1 MMRALLREA
10 HSRPGD
16 DAGALAWL
24 RAVRAREWI
33 HFTLLPFAAYEPSRG
48 WGGIVALVRGVAIAC
63 LVLAYGYLLN
73 AIADR
78 TTDRPGKNPLADGEP
93 LDAKAGV
100 LCLAAAAAGLSALGP
115 PVVCAATALSLAS
128 GAVYS
133 VGPRV
138 KRLPVVGTLANAA
151 SFAPLLWVGAASD
164 HLMAWMPTVT
174 CAFVCLLLQN
184 QLLHEAADRAED
196 RAATV
201 RTTVIW
207 LGDRRAGLLAS
218 LPGAGLL
225 AVAMHAM
232 GFAAAVM
239 CALSFVVLFPL
250 LLAFHG
256 GDPRRMARTRR
267 LHRVCA
273 LMTGAALVASVR

>member
-1 MMRALLREA
+1 MMRGLLGEA
-10 HSRPGD
+10 HSQPGD
-16 DAGALAWL
+16 AAGARAWL

-33 HFTLLPFAAYEPSRG
+33 HFALLPFATYEPSRG
-48 WGGIVALVRGVAIAC
+48 WGGILALVRGVAIAC

-78 TTDRPGKNPLADGEP
+78 ATDRPGKNPLADGEP

-115 PVVCAATALSLAS
+115 PVVCVATALSLAS
-128 GAVYS
+128 GAAYS

-138 KRLPVVGTLANAA
+138 KRWPVVGTLANAA

-164 HLMAWMPTVT
+164 HFMAWMPTVT
-174 CAFVCLLLQN
+174 FAFVCLLLQN

-201 RTTVIW
+201 RTTVLW
-207 LGDRRAGLLAS
+207 LGDEPAGLLAS
-218 LPGAGLL
+218 LPGAGLV
-225 AVAMHAM
+225 AVAMHAI
-232 GFAAAVM
+232 GFAAAVL
-239 CALSFVVLFPL
+239 CALSFVCLFPL

-256 GDPRRMARTRR
+256 SDPRRMERTRR
-267 LHRVCA
+267 LHRVCS
-273 LMTGAALVASVR
+273 LVTGAALLASLR